1 MKTLSSACAKGRI
14 NTAGCR
20 LAVFFLFCLCF
31 FTACPLNASDSGTKI
46 FPFIKEGNLCLFDSD
61 SADFKTCSFGNSFTS
76 SGVAP
81 SKKSGW
87 SLAWNKAK
95 GQLYHVNG
103 AGKLKSKTSVS
114 GATAYVDK
122 NYVLMQGS
130 SFDENKGFSFT
141 LYSIK
146 YSFGGKKIALKQL
159 WHGFI
164 DCFVSDSFFT
174 ENGVCVAGGSR
185 DNTKHNVF
193 YITASGIHRCFTM
206 AKNSDFLRLV
216 SGGGN
221 KLYAFLSQRE
231 KSKKEAV
238 IYSFTLDGQP
248 DQAVTINLAK
258 DPALPPDFDC
268 FFGYGFEMPVVPEVS
283 GGPGVPE
290 GSEGPVVPEALEGAG
305 GLILPAS
312 INGIINF
319 ITYDCTGGKIARII
333 PEAVGCTAFLGS
345 SDAGALYIA
354 RDPLIDASWYGI
366 ALFDGKECKKI
377 KKIF

>member
-1 MKTLSSACAKGRI
+1 MKALSSACAKGRI
-14 NTAGCR
+14 NTAGCT
-20 LAVFFLFCLCF
+20 LAVFFLVCLCF
-31 FTACPLNASDSGTKI
+31 FTACPLNASDSASQV
-46 FPFIKEGNLCLFDSD
+46 FPFAKEGRLCLFDADSD
-61 SADFKTCSFGNSFTS
+61 NYMQCSLGDSFTQ

-81 SKKSGW
+81 SKKAGW
-87 SLAWNKAK
+87 TLAWNKKK
-95 GQLYHVNG
+95 GQLYHVNQE
-103 AGKLKSKTSVS
+103 GKLKAKTSLS
-114 GATAYVDK
+114 GGTTYVNK
-122 NYVLMQGS
+122 KYVLIQGS
-130 SFDENKGFSFT
+130 SFDQNKGFSFT

-146 YSFGGKKIALKQL
+146 YTFGGQKIALKQL
-159 WHGFI
+159 WKGSI
-164 DCFVSDSFFT
+164 DCFVSDSLFT
-174 ENGVCVAGGSR
+174 EDGVCIAGGSR

-193 YITASGIHRCFTM
+193 YITTSGIHRCFTM

-248 DQAVTINLAK
+248 DQANTINLAK

-268 FFGYGFEMPVVPEVS
+268 FFGYGFEMPVIPAAPGVS
-283 GGPGVPE
+283 GGPGVPA
-290 GSEGPVVPEALEGAG
+290 ALEGAG

-319 ITYDCTGGKIARII
+319 ISYDCTGGKIARII
-333 PEAVGCTAFLGS
+333 PDAVGCTAFLGS
-345 SDAGALYIA
+345 SDAGALYVA

-377 KKIF
+377 KKNF

>member
-46 FPFIKEGNLCLFDSD
+46 FPFTKEGNLCLFDSD
-61 SADFKTCSFGNSFTS
+61 SADFKTCSLGNFFTQ

-87 SLAWNKAK
+87 SLAWNKTK
-95 GQLYHVNG
+95 GLLYHVNE

-122 NYVLMQGS
+122 NYVLIQGS

-159 WHGFI
+159 WHGSI
-164 DCFVSDSFFT
+164 DCFVSDSLFT

-221 KLYAFLSQRE
+221 RLYTFLSQRE

-248 DQAVTINLAK
+248 DQANTINLAK

-268 FFGYGFEMPVVPEVS
+268 FFGYGFAMPAAPGVS
-283 GGPGVPE
+283 GGSG
-290 GSEGPVVPEALEGAG
+290 VPEALEGAG

-319 ITYDCTGGKIARII
+319 ISYDCTGGKIARII
-333 PEAVGCTAFLGS
+333 PDAVGCTAFLGA
-345 SDAGALYIA
+345 SDAGAFYVA